1 MAAGGTTV
9 AGTACATAVGAPA
22 IIAADRAGTIG
33 SAAGADTAAAAG
45 IASAAAVAAPVP
57 GRIQP
62 NIRPKMPGLS
72 SAPEAP
78 FAALAG
84 WRGDGAA
91 ATGTGAAGTGATAS
105 TGVICGSG
113 SAAGAAAAAAG
124 TPESGLLRPN
134 NRLKNPGADSPAG
147 ALVSG
152 VVAGVGAV
160 VGIAAG
166 GAAAGAAVFTL
177 LVPPTATGALADA
190 SDIAGAEPPPACGAT
205 AVDDPPRIR
214 RKNPGGSS
222 DAGAATSTALG
233 TSTASHFSSFS
244 DLSKNT
250 VRRRF
255 SGSFQPLAER
265 KIKSQRS

>member
-9 AGTACATAVGAPA
+9 ADTACATAVGAAA
-22 IIAADRAGTIG
+22 IIAAD
-33 SAAGADTAAAAG
+33 D
-45 IASAAAVAAPVP
+45 
-57 GRIQP
+57 
-62 NIRPKMPGLS
+62 
-72 SAPEAP
+72 
-78 FAALAG
+78 
-84 WRGDGAA
+84 
-91 ATGTGAAGTGATAS
+91 AGTGTAGTGTTAS
-105 TGVICGSG
+105 TGAGGGMICGAG
-113 SAAGAAAAAAG
+113 SAAGAAAAAA

-152 VVAGVGAV
+152 VVAGIGAVAGVGAV
-160 VGIAAG
+160 VGVAAG

-177 LVPPTATGALADA
+177 LVPPTATGALAGA
-190 SDIAGAEPPPACGAT
+190 SDIAGAEPPPACGPA

-214 RKNPGGSS
+214 RKNPGGSPG
-222 DAGAATSTALG
+222 AGAATSTALG
-233 TSTASHFSSFS
+233 ISTASHFSSFS